1 VSKFRTLAQ
10 VATAKKRAVTFTRS
24 VLEDDDRADEIEE
37 ESLQDYAERKGITIV
52 ENPGPVK
59 KKSKKAQK
67 GRLKTMAGNTKAELE
82 GMMDQVCT
90 IASDALDPAS
100 TRKELVEALQGIYDI
115 VGPEDENDDDD
126 DEEADDD
133 DDE

>member
-1 VSKFRTLAQ
+1 M
-10 VATAKKRAVTFTRS
+10 ATAKKRAVSFTRS

-59 KKSKKAQK
+59 EKSKMAQA

-82 GMMDQVCT
+82 EMLDQVCT
-90 IASDALDPAS
+90 LASDALDPAS
-100 TRKELVEALQGIYDI
+100 TRKQLVEALQGIYDI
-115 VGPEDENDDDD
+115 VGPEDEDEEDDDEEETDDD
-126 DEEADDD
+126 DEE
-133 DDE
+133 